1 MESLVLA
8 DERQTLIVA
17 EVDRLGTVSTAAL
30 IERFGV
36 SPITIRRDLA
46 ELAAEARIIKIH
58 GGARSIH
65 TSANPSYAEKFK
77 HQQEQKQAIAQAA
90 AAFITDGTSVGI
102 SAGSTSAAFASHIQ
116 GLNELTV
123 VTNSM
128 RVADEFKNPSINLLM
143 TGGRR
148 SPADALV
155 GPLAIKSL
163 EDIHVQT
170 LFTSTHA
177 VDLASAFSTPDAE
190 EAALL
195 KHFISSAERVV
206 MGFDHSKWG
215 VTSFMTFAQ
224 WNDIDVVITDEK
236 TPETAIYQMKDL
248 VEEVVIAQ

>member
-1 MESLVLA
+1 MA
-8 DERQTLIVA
+8 QVA
-17 EVDRLGTVSTAAL
+17 ARY
-30 IERFGV
+30 
-36 SPITIRRDLA
+36 ITN
-46 ELAAEARIIKIH
+46 
-58 GGARSIH
+58 GS
-65 TSANPSYAEKFK
+65 
-77 HQQEQKQAIAQAA
+77 
-90 AAFITDGTSVGI
+90 SVGI

-116 GLNELTV
+116 GLNEFTV

-128 RVADEFKNPSINLLM
+128 RVADEFKNPTTNLFM

-195 KHFISSAERVV
+195 KHFIASAERVV
-206 MGFDHSKWG
+206 MGFDYSKWG

-224 WNDIDVVITDEK
+224 WSDIDVVITDEK
-236 TPETAIYQMKDL
+236 TPETAISQMKDL
-248 VEEVVIAQ
+248 VEEVVIASCR